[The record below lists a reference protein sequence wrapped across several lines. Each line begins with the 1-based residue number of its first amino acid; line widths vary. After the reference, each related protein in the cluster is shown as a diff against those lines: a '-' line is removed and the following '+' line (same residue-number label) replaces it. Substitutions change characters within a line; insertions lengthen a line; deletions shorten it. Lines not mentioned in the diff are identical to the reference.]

1 MKRMKFGEF
10 DKGNFII
17 YFTDLCTA
25 WIFFP
30 KTAYSGSIWLKKKK
44 KFKYIAIGKK
54 LKVPYFSIQYY
65 LLKLYWD
72 SIMKKILSLSSSN
85 LQLKKYALAIRQGPH
100 G

>member
-10 DKGNFII
+10 GKGNFII
-17 YFTDLCTA
+17 YFTDLSTA
-25 WIFFP
+25 WNTQVVF
-30 KTAYSGSIWLKKKK
+30 GLKKN
-44 KFKYIAIGKK
+44 FEYIAIGKK
-54 LKVPYFSIQYY
+54 LKIPYFSIQYY
-65 LLKLYWD
+65 LLKLYQE